1 MKIGL
6 IGYGKMGRAIEEL
19 AAERG
24 HQIILRAGSPGFT
37 DAELKACDVAIE
49 FSTPEAAPANIR
61 RCLESSVPVVVGTT
75 AWYAHYDELSN
86 LSGQT
91 GTPLLTASNFSIGVN
106 LFFALNTYLARLMQN
121 HTEYDVRMEEI
132 HHTEKKDAPSGTAI
146 TLAEGILAELERK
159 NKWVCREAGN
169 VIKLDAFDL
178 EIDALRVHGV
188 PGTHRIA
195 YQSDIDSIEIKHTAH
210 NRKGFA
216 LGAIIAAEWLQG
228 KRGVFTM
235 QDVLNS

>member
-19 AAERG
+19 AAQRG
-24 HQIILRAGSPGFT
+24 HQIVLRAGSSGFT
-37 DAELKACDVAIE
+37 DAELRTCDVAIE
-49 FSTPEAAPANIR
+49 FSTPEAAPNNIR

-75 AWYAHYDELSN
+75 AWYAHYDELCN
-86 LSGQT
+86 LSVKT
-91 GTPLLTASNFSIGVN
+91 GTPLLTATNFSIGVN
-106 LFFALNTYLARLMQN
+106 LFFALNSYLARLMQN
-121 HTEYDVRMEEI
+121 HAEYDVRMEEI

-159 NKWVCREAGN
+159 NKWVCREADNAGN
-169 VIKLDAFDL
+169 MEAFDL
-178 EIDALRVHGV
+178 EIEALRVPGV
-188 PGTHRIA
+188 PGTHRIE

-210 NRKGFA
+210 SRKGFA
-216 LGAIIAAEWLQG
+216 LGAVIAAEWLQG
-228 KRGVFTM
+228 KRGVFKM